1 MVRILTWLILSV
13 GLMLSPK
20 ANSRPWAN
28 PVIRWPKKAE
38 LVAYVR
44 GDTAD
49 IQTTT
54 QSGYCLMGGG
64 EYVREAFAWLV
75 DRSGGGDVVVLRA
88 TEADHYNAY
97 FFDTIGG
104 VHSVETLVIDRRH
117 KANRPDVYR
126 KIINAEL
133 LFIAGGDQWD
143 YVRCWRNTLVE
154 KAIRQLIHDKRV
166 PIGGSSAGC
175 AIMGQV
181 YFAARRGTVTSE
193 QALKNPYHRKVTL
206 SKDDMMGIPFLRE
219 TITDTHYS
227 QRARAGRHMVFL
239 ARMITDWHM
248 YAKGIGCDEH
258 AALCI
263 DEQGWGTVL
272 GSGTVFFLSQTRDGP
287 ERCDRR
293 KPLEWN
299 RNMQAVL
306 VYAVSGM
313 QSTNRYFD
321 LKQWTP
327 TPGTSTSFYFIRQGR
342 LESQPIPSH

>member
-1 MVRILTWLILSV
+1 MIWFLAWMIVFLELV
-13 GLMLSPK
+13 PSPK
-20 ANSRPWAN
+20 AYGCPEAHA
-28 PVIRWPKKAE
+28 VIRWPKKTKV
-38 LVAYVR
+38 VAYVQ

-49 IQTTT
+49 VRTTT

-75 DRSGGGDVVVLRA
+75 ERSGGGDVVVLRA
-88 TEADHYNAY
+88 TEADHYNTY

-117 KANRPDVYR
+117 KANRHDVYQ

-154 KAIRQLIHDKRV
+154 EAIRHLIHDKRV
-166 PIGGSSAGC
+166 PVGGSSAGC

-181 YFAARRGTVTSE
+181 YFAAQRGTVTSE

-206 SKDDMMGIPFLRE
+206 SKDDIMGIPFLEE

-227 QRARAGRHMVFL
+227 QRKRLGRHMVFL
-239 ARMITDWHM
+239 ARMSADWNM
-248 YAKGIGCDEH
+248 RAKGIGCDEH

-263 DEQGWGTVL
+263 DEQGMGTVL
-272 GSGTVFFLSQTRDGP
+272 GSGTVYFLRQTLDGP

-306 VYAVSGM
+306 VHAVSGL
-313 QSTNRYFD
+313 QSTNRYFNI
-321 LKQWTP
+321 KQWTP
-327 TPGTSTSFYFIRQGR
+327 APGTSTSFYFIRQGR
-342 LESQPIPSH
+342 LESQPAPSH